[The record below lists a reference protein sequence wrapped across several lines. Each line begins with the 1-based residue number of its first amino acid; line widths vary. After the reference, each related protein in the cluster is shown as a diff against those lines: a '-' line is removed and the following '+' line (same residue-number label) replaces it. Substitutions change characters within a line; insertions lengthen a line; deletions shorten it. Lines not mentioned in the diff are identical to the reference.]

1 MLMVAVETV
10 KGVGDDMLMGARKA
24 VAKMMLLME
33 KTAFSPVLLR
43 CH

>member
-1 MLMVAVETV
+1 MV
-10 KGVGDDMLMGARKA
+10 KGVDGDDMLMVARKA

-33 KTAFSPVLLR
+33 KTVFSPILLR